1 VIISSPF
8 FSKEIEV
15 SFKKKKYKS
24 HFQKKSDS
32 SQYLKRNGGLHF
44 EDINTK
50 KLKETTI
57 KIILVFYQRKFIR
70 YRDNKL
76 FEILF
81 CRNSK
86 MWLFY
91 GDEKYLF

>member
-1 VIISSPF
+1 L
-8 FSKEIEV
+8 E
-15 SFKKKKYKS
+15 
-24 HFQKKSDS
+24 
-32 SQYLKRNGGLHF
+32 RNGGLHF